1 MTRNARG
8 TNQTKK
14 QGGGSNAMDANWAR
28 AWLRVRE
35 CGCEECWDWAHGAK
49 SMDKRRKRQHLKR
62 FPHSKVLA

>member
-1 MTRNARG
+1 MGEITVTRNARG

-35 CGCEECWDWAHGAK
+35 CGCAECWSWAHVRSRWINAG
-49 SMDKRRKRQHLKR
+49 SG
-62 FPHSKVLA
+62 SI